1 MNTRHCRFE
10 SSESHLII
18 IIFIY
23 SCSTQHFNKI
33 ADFYSKKRIG
43 IKQNNF
49 CFMKVLMI
57 NQHGGIGLPCTI
69 GLYDFW
75 I

>member
-1 MNTRHCRFE
+1 MNTRHCRLE

-23 SCSTQHFNKI
+23 SCSTQRFNKI
-33 ADFYSKKRIG
+33 ADFYSKMRIG
-43 IKQNNF
+43 IKQF
-49 CFMKVLMI
+49 FLFYESVDDKSAMVVLAYLVQLVYMI
-57 NQHGGIGLPCTI
+57 
-69 GLYDFW
+69 FW